1 MSDEIKQIRNFS
13 IISHVDHGKSTLADR
28 FLELT
33 KTVPEEKMKE
43 QFLDMMD
50 LEREKGITI
59 KLQSCRMIW
68 RLPNH
73 TEIPNHKLQIP
84 NKSQITNPKYI
95 LNLIDTPGHVD
106 FSYEVSRSLAA
117 VEGAILLVDAL
128 KGIQAQTLANLE
140 LAKKQNLVIIP
151 VINKIDLAEAP
162 ARIGETKK
170 ELAKILNVSEQDIL
184 SISAKK
190 GTNVEKVLE
199 AIVKKIPSPE
209 QEKEKPF
216 RALIFDS
223 KYDSYKGV
231 IAYIRV
237 VDGKISKEEKIY
249 LMAAETEAK
258 IKELGY
264 FKPELSSQNVLSAG
278 EIGYIATGI
287 KEPGK
292 VRVGDTITKL
302 KVRSEKLKVVNV
314 EPLAGYRE
322 PKPVV
327 FVSVYPENSD
337 EYNLLKESLSKLKL
351 NDASLYFETERKEIF
366 GQGFR
371 CGFLGLLHL
380 EITIERL
387 RREFGLELI
396 VFSPSVVYK
405 IIDKNAQEILIYS
418 SADWLDSSLIKEVK
432 EPYVELGIITFSNYL
447 GAVLKLLEEFQGK
460 YIGTEYLGPNKL
472 VLTYYIPLR
481 EIITSFYDKLMGATQ
496 GFASMNY
503 EILGY
508 QKSDL
513 KKIEI
518 LLAEKKE
525 EAFSK
530 IVLKDKAYPEARKF
544 LKKIKEVLPPQ
555 QFKVAL
561 QAVVDGKIIARET
574 VRARGK
580 DVIAPLYGG
589 DYTRKRKLLEKQK
602 KGKKKLK
609 ERGKIKIPS
618 DVYLKVLS

>member
-1 MSDEIKQIRNFS
+1 MKQIRNFS

-33 KTVPEEKMKE
+33 NAVPEEKMKE

-50 LEREKGITI
+50 LERERGITI
-59 KLQSCRMIW
+59 KLQPCRME
-68 RLPNH
+68 H
-73 TEIPNHKLQIP
+73 EGF
-84 NKSQITNPKYI
+84 I

-117 VEGAILLVDAL
+117 VEGAILLVDVI

-140 LAKKQNLVIIP
+140 LAKKQGLVIIP
-151 VINKIDLAEAP
+151 VINKIDLVQTPVKIE
-162 ARIGETKK
+162 ETKK
-170 ELAKILNVSEQDIL
+170 ELAKILDISEQDIL

-190 GTNVEKVLE
+190 GTNIEKVLE
-199 AIVKKIPSPE
+199 KVIERVPSPT
-209 QEKEKPF
+209 QILPQAKIMADKPF

-223 KYDSYKGV
+223 KYDPYKGV
-231 IAYIRV
+231 IAYVRV
-237 VDGKISKEEKIY
+237 VDGQINSNEGIY
-249 LMAAETEAK
+249 LMASETEAK
-258 IKELGY
+258 IKELGC
-264 FKPELSSQNVLSAG
+264 FKPELSPQNVLSAG

-287 KEPGK
+287 KEPGQ
-292 VRVGDTITKL
+292 VRVGDTIVSDKL
-302 KVRSEKLKVVNV
+302 LVINNQVKSL
-314 EPLAGYRE
+314 PGYKE

-327 FVSVYPENSD
+327 FVSIYPENSKK
-337 EYNLLKESLSKLKL
+337 YGLLKESLSKLKL
-351 NDASLYFETERKEIF
+351 NDPSLYFEPEHKEIF

-371 CGFLGLLHL
+371 CGFLGSLHL
-380 EITIERL
+380 EIAVERL
-387 RREFGLELI
+387 RREFDLELI

-405 IIDKNAQEILIYS
+405 IIDESNKERLIYS
-418 SADWLDSSLIKEVK
+418 SADWPSFFYAASKSRQEGGKEIQ
-432 EPYVELGIITFSNYL
+432 EPYAKLEIITPSDYL
-447 GAVLKLLEEFQGK
+447 GKVMKVLDEFQTK

-472 VLTYYIPLR
+472 LLIHHCPLR
-481 EIITSFYDKLMGATQ
+481 EIITGFYDKLMSASQ
-496 GFASMNY
+496 GYASMNY

-518 LLAEKKE
+518 LIAGKKE

-530 IVLKDKAYPEARKF
+530 IVSKDKAYPEASKF

-555 QFKVAL
+555 QFSVAL

-609 ERGKIKIPS
+609 EKAQIKIPS